1 MDATPHEDGKPTGEF
16 DKMFDLDRSTL
27 TKSFVDRMEE
37 CLRQQQVASDDIKKI
52 CAEATEAEFGPL
64 DVKAMKKIARI
75 RLKDQQSAAR
85 DQLEALER
93 IGRAVQ
99 FELFDWDVIALPRTT
114 RYKPC

>member
-1 MDATPHEDGKPTGEF
+1 MESLHEDGKPTGEF

-37 CLRQQQVASDDIKKI
+37 CLRQQQVAADDLKQV
-52 CAEATEAEFGPL
+52 CADATEAEFGPH
-64 DVKAMKKIARI
+64 DIKAMKKIARI
-75 RLKDQQSAAR
+75 WLKDQRSDAR

-99 FELFDWDVIALPRTT
+99 FELFDWDERIADV
-114 RYKPC
+114 KH